1 MIKHISLDH
10 DWYYRFRIHTLKSKM
25 LCNKFQLLTDYLENV
40 FTNCPNEYFKN
51 NKNRGSKLNFNLN
64 LSVHN
69 LKTHEVCELTKHAL
83 KIDTEKTGHTK
94 VELHM
99 LEKDNKTI
107 ASEVPVWAM
116 PGELEEFKNIDI
128 KTILTGH
135 IDLLRIEDGKIWVW
149 DYKPNSS
156 NEKYAAT
163 QVYIYALML
172 SKRTGIPIEKFRC
185 GYFDSE
191 NAFVFIPK
199 IEQIL

>member
-1 MIKHISLDH
+1 
-10 DWYYRFRIHTLKSKM
+10 M
-25 LCNKFQLLTDYLENV
+25 LCNEFPLLTDYLENV

-51 NKNRGSKLNFNLN
+51 NKNRGSKLNFNIN

-69 LKTHEVCELTKHAL
+69 LKTHEVCELTKDAL

-94 VELHM
+94 VELYM

-107 ASEVPVWAM
+107 ASEVPVWIM
-116 PGELEEFKNIDI
+116 PEELEEFSEVGISGV
-128 KTILTGH
+128 LTGH
-135 IDLLRIEDGKIWVW
+135 IDLLRLEDNKIWVW

-163 QVYIYALML
+163 QVYFYALML
-172 SKRTGIPIEKFRC
+172 SKRTGIPLEKFRC

-199 IEQIL
+199 IEQVL